1 MSINSFHSRFLMRL
15 FQVIGP
21 DQQYQNQQQYQQ
33 QQPDC
38 DSSFAAASTNPFL
51 MSSAAAATA
60 GPSRLHHREPDSGI
74 SSAISTATRPW
85 NGSHDHPEHEDT
97 SSAALHNNNPTSS
110 HDV

>member
-1 MSINSFHSRFLMRL
+1 MKDFVHQRFLMRL

-21 DQQYQNQQQYQQ
+21 DQQYQNQQYQQ
-33 QQPDC
+33 QQMEC
-38 DSSFAAASTNPFL
+38 DSSFTAAASTNPYL
-51 MSSAAAATA
+51 MSSAAAAAA

-85 NGSHDHPEHEDT
+85 NGSHDHPEHDEDT
-97 SSAALHNNNPTSS
+97 SPALHNNNPNSS

>member
-1 MSINSFHSRFLMRL
+1 MRL

-21 DQQYQNQQQYQQ
+21 DQQYQNQQYQQ
-33 QQPDC
+33 QPTDC
-38 DSSFAAASTNPFL
+38 DTSFAAASTNPFL
-51 MSSAAAATA
+51 MSSAAAAA

-97 SSAALHNNNPTSS
+97 SSPLHNNNPTAS